1 MNYKLTIEDGV
12 ITWVETTDAKG
23 APVRGIL
30 SIPKEATAF
39 SADAWGALGTDA
51 Q

>member
-1 MNYKLTIEDGV
+1 MNYKLTVEDGV
-12 ITWVETTDAKG
+12 ITRVETTDAKG
-23 APVRGIL
+23 APVRGL